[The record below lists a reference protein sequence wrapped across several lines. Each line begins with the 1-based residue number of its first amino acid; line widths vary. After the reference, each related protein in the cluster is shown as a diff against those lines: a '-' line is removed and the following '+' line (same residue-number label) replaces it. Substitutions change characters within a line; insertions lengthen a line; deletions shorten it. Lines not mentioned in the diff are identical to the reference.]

1 VSEGVTEGETD
12 DDAVSDFDTLELAVT
27 EDEAVV
33 DADTDMLADS
43 VILREADRLLLTLAV
58 TDPDSDDVTDAV
70 IDKDNVAVR
79 VPDVVTLT
87 EGDCDLEFCE
97 QPCGPT
103 QRVQLS
109 PELTGSQMSK

>member
-1 VSEGVTEGETD
+1 MTEGETD
-12 DDAVSDFDTLELAVT
+12 DDAVRDFDTLELAVT
-27 EDEAVV
+27 EDEAVF

-43 VILREADRLLLTLAV
+43 VVLREADRLLLPLAV
-58 TDPDSDDVTDAV
+58 TVPDSDDVTDAV
-70 IDKDNVAVR
+70 IDEDNVAVR
-79 VPDVVTLT
+79 VLDVVTLT
-87 EGDCDLEFCE
+87 EGDVDLEFGE